1 MLAEGLKKILDNM
14 ETAMAHR
21 PFHSLPMLPTV
32 ALTPQSEDL
41 ALPMNLFLM
50 PPRAL
55 LLHYLLAEA
64 VLAAPEA
71 GHQAPP

>member
-1 MLAEGLKKILDNM
+1 MLAEGLKKIMDSM
-14 ETAMAHR
+14 ETVMAHR

-32 ALTPQSEDL
+32 ALTPQSAVL
-41 ALPMNLFLM
+41 GLPMNLFLM

-55 LLHYLLAEA
+55 LLHYILTGAL
-64 VLAAPEA
+64 LAAPDT